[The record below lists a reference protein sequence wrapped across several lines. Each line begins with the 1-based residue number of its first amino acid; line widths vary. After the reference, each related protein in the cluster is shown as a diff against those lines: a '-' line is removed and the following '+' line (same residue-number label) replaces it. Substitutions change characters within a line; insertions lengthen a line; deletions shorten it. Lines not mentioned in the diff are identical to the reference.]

1 MFANNIFENV
11 EILKNLLEKKDV
23 KKCREFLLNV
33 ESSFL
38 SYRDRNKDAWDF
50 AKMILDIDERNQQN
64 STGYGCFTFIYRDK
78 IDSTIAGYK
87 DASDIF
93 EEMEEE
99 NQFVFDVFIPKKELT
114 DFRLNQMLMYSNL
127 VGMDCYICTA
137 ELFKGNRRTES
148 LKCTNVIVLD
158 LDIYNTNKYGS
169 YSEYP
174 DIMDEEL
181 LNELLPVF
189 KKIKHY
195 PNYYL
200 NSGRGRYLVFQ
211 LEKSVNLQNEKM
223 LKLLSGIKKKL
234 VSEFSDFGA
243 DAKCVDAGRLIHM
256 VGSINSKTKMGYDLD
271 LARTNLYHPIYLDEC
286 HNLAEFMYIKCSNVG
301 YWENHCLTN
310 ISNLA
315 SSLGIKKNT
324 NSNKKQTT
332 FVAKKQKFSSK
343 YSKVNNQRLEDF
355 QKLMVLRDYD
365 LSGSRNYFFEFMANT
380 LFFTG
385 YSESEVW
392 NYIVDSNDSLKTP
405 LKESQLLSIFRYN
418 VNNFAKFETDTT
430 KAVKYTNRHIV
441 KLLGITEE
449 EQKEMQQ
456 LIDDNEAELREKTR
470 IKELAKQRKIERQN
484 NKAQHQKEKEEK
496 SQSEKAEKLIQKE
509 ANIKKLKETILQ
521 MTESG
526 LTAQEIADKLGISR
540 RKVFYYK
547 KL

>member
-1 MFANNIFENV
+1 MFTNNIFKNV

-38 SYRDRNKDAWDF
+38 SYKDRNKEAWDF
-50 AKMILDIDERNQQN
+50 AKMILDIDEKNQQN

-93 EEMEEE
+93 EKMEEE
-99 NQFVFDVFIPKKELT
+99 NQFVFDVFISKKELT

-127 VGMDCYICTA
+127 AGMDCYICTA

-148 LKCTNVIVLD
+148 LKCTNVIILD

-174 DIMDEEL
+174 SIMDEEL
-181 LNELLPVF
+181 LNELFPVF
-189 KKIKHY
+189 EKIEHY

-271 LARTNLYHPIYLDEC
+271 LARTNLYYPIYLDEC
-286 HNLAEFMYIKCSNVG
+286 HNLAEFMYVKCSNVG
-301 YWENHCLTN
+301 FWENHCLIN

-315 SSLGIKKNT
+315 SSLGIKKTT
-324 NSNKKQTT
+324 NSDKKQTT
-332 FVAKKQKFSSK
+332 FVEKKQNFCSK

-355 QKLMVLRDYD
+355 QKLIVLRDYD
-365 LSGSRNYFFEFMANT
+365 LSGNRNYFFEFMTNT
-380 LFFTG
+380 LFFAG

-392 NYIVDSNDSLKTP
+392 NYIVDSNNSLKSP

-418 VNNFAKFETDTT
+418 VNNFVKFETNTT

-441 KLLGITEE
+441 EFLGITEK

-470 IKELAKQRKIERQN
+470 LKEWDEKRKKFR
-484 NKAQHQKEKEEK
+484 QHQKK
-496 SQSEKAEKLIQKE
+496 
-509 ANIKKLKETILQ
+509 ANIQNLKETILQ
-521 MTESG
+521 MTELG
-526 LTAQEIADKLGISR
+526 FTAQEIADKLGISR